1 MGKTLTDRL
10 KIVLGRQLSPK
21 KMANAIVRGESK
33 GSTILCSN
41 EPKKIDEFEKYPS
54 GEFVRFR
61 QRFQYMTTPDASQGM
76 RRPHTGYYPYKTI
89 VELYNSKGRIKQK
102 TVSDGNL
109 YIGGDYITRVFNPPG
124 RLIGKRKRI

>member
-1 MGKTLTDRL
+1 MGQKLVNRL
-10 KIVLGRQLSPK
+10 KIVLGRQLSLK
-21 KMANAIVRGESK
+21 QMANAIVRGESK

-41 EPKKIDEFEKYPS
+41 EPKKIDELEKYPS

-76 RRPHTGYYPYKTI
+76 RRPHTGYYPSKTV
-89 VELYNSKGRIKQK
+89 VEVYDLKGRIKQK

-109 YIGGDYITRVFNPPG
+109 YIGGDHITRIFNPPG
-124 RLIGKRKRI
+124 RLIGRKKK

>member
-10 KIVLGRQLSPK
+10 KIALGRQLSPK
-21 KMANAIVRGESK
+21 QMANAKEEIKRVNL
-33 GSTILCSN
+33 LCSN
-41 EPKKIDEFEKYPS
+41 EPKKIDELEKYPS

-109 YIGGDYITRVFNPPG
+109 YIGGDHITRVFNPPG
-124 RLIGKRKRI
+124 RLIGRRSKE